1 VISGPNWGRLAMLKE
16 VSKRFESVRYCLDT
30 GRVYMNGESS
40 FRQVVDDLGPRIAHV
55 HLNDNYGP
63 VQDFVPTRTRM
74 SSGRSPKDSDSFGF
88 PGASSAYQG
97 LCRFWCGGGMP
108 LEDWEYLLE
117 SLNQCDNDIVG
128 SIEMSPCMPSVMIR
142 QASEFLFDILKW
154 PNRPERQPGQAD
166 IGYHVM

>member
-1 VISGPNWGRLAMLKE
+1 
-16 VSKRFESVRYCLDT
+16 
-30 GRVYMNGESS
+30 
-40 FRQVVDDLGPRIAHV
+40 
-55 HLNDNYGP
+55 
-63 VQDFVPTRTRM
+63 
-74 SSGRSPKDSDSFGF
+74 
-88 PGASSAYQG
+88 
-97 LCRFWCGGGMP
+97 MP